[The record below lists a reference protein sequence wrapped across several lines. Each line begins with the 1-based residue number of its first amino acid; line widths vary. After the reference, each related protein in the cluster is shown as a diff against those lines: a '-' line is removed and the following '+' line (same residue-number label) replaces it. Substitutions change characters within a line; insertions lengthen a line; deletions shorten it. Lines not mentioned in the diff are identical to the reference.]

1 MDPGGGYEGG
11 GAFGGGKTG
20 REVDPLVFLKKPHV
34 VLRIVALLSAIIVFG
49 CVSSQGWTYDQAD
62 MKEVCILNDS
72 SSACHFPTA
81 VGIIGFLASIGFLVG
96 EWFFEQMSSIKT
108 RKHYVLLDLGF
119 SIVWAFFYLIAFC
132 VLVYSWHNTDKKMSY
147 ASSNIYGS
155 MFFSLVSIACWG
167 GSAFFAFQRY
177 QQGSG
182 AAFTQGIGEQDMMD
196 PGGAGYTTG
205 GMDDEGGYTE
215 APFSGGSQQ
224 GMGYQQPTY

>member
-11 GAFGGGKTG
+11 GGAFGGGKAG
-20 REVDPLVFLKKPHV
+20 REQDPLIFVKKPAV
-34 VLRIVALLSAIIVFG
+34 VLRIAALLSAIIVFG
-49 CVSSQGWTYDQAD
+49 CVSSQGWTYDQIE
-62 MKEVCILNDS
+62 MREVCILNDS

-119 SIVWAFFYLIAFC
+119 SIAWAFFYFIAFC
-132 VLVYSWHNTDKKMSY
+132 VLVYSWHNTGADMSY

-155 MFFSLVSIACWG
+155 MFFSFLSIACWG
-167 GSAFFAFQRY
+167 GSAFFAWTRY
-177 QQGSG
+177 NQGSDG
-182 AAFTQGIGEQDMMD
+182 AFAQEPDMMD
-196 PGGAGYTTG
+196 PGTGYTAAEE
-205 GMDDEGGYTE
+205 EGGYGE

-224 GMGYQQPTY
+224 GTDDYGRF